1 MARDHL
7 EYTNSQI
14 KALILEHVHSV
25 EDRKML
31 YLRLVDGLT
40 FEEIAGRFG
49 LTTKTARVRIHKQE
63 QILFKH
69 IPG

>member
-1 MARDHL
+1 M

-14 KALILEHVHSV
+14 KALILERIHNA

-31 YLRLVDGLT
+31 YWRLVDGLT
-40 FEEIAGRFG
+40 FEEIGARMGM
-49 LTTKTARVRIHKQE
+49 TTKTARVRIHKQE
-63 QILFKH
+63 EILFRH